1 MPTQKL
7 PEAWLRGSVENI
19 PALVQPVA
27 HALLQA
33 REEVNELMQDFPD
46 ELLWIKPADAASTGF
61 HLQHLK
67 GVLDRLFTY
76 AKGQTLSE
84 EQLKAL
90 KTEGNPQQ
98 TKSNVQELVHAFN
111 QQVNKALEELQQIN
125 EQTLTEF
132 RGVGRAQLPSTVMGL
147 LFHAAEHTMRHLGQL
162 IVTARIVKHENK
174 N

>member
-1 MPTQKL
+1 MATPKL
-7 PEAWLRGSVENI
+7 PEAWLRGPVENI

-61 HLQHLK
+61 HLQHLS

-90 KTEGNPQQ
+90 KAEGNPQR
-98 TKSNVQELVHAFN
+98 TKPNVQDLVHAFN
-111 QQVNKALEELQQIN
+111 QQVDKALEELQQLN
-125 EQTLTEF
+125 EQTLTES
-132 RGVGRAQLPSTVMGL
+132 RGRKSATSIYCNGFAISCGRTYHASFGTVNCYG
-147 LFHAAEHTMRHLGQL
+147 
-162 IVTARIVKHENK
+162 K
-174 N
+174 NSKA